1 MVYRPAYVIQHD
13 ASRAR
18 RRESH
23 FEPQGGRR
31 GTMDASVHDETKSPD
46 AALKRS
52 PSTGRSPSA
61 PTPGP
66 QLVPH
71 FPKAEAEALATFEEI
86 PDCVY
91 QASKMGRTRAQDDP
105 TCECSLEYGVEY
117 ACTEASGC
125 INRLTQVECLADTCQ
140 CGQVCQNQRCVP
152 AGGST
157 GQWLTA
163 AASSGTSMRRSRS
176 SRRR

>member
-1 MVYRPAYVIQHD
+1 
-13 ASRAR
+13 
-18 RRESH
+18 
-23 FEPQGGRR
+23 
-31 GTMDASVHDETKSPD
+31 MDASVHDETKSPD

-52 PSTGRSPSA
+52 PSAGRSPSA
-61 PTPGP
+61 PAPGP

-105 TCECSLEYGVEY
+105 TCECSLDDGVEY

-125 INRLTQVECLADTCQ
+125 INRLTQVECLADTCR
-140 CGQVCQNQRCVP
+140 CGQVCQNQRCVL
-152 AGGST
+152 GE
-157 GQWLTA
+157 
-163 AASSGTSMRRSRS
+163 RSKG
-176 SRRR
+176 